1 MNISL
6 AWLNNY
12 IQSTLDVQEV
22 AEILTSIG
30 LEVGGVEER
39 ESVRGGL
46 KGLVVG
52 KVLTC
57 IDHPNSDHLHITT
70 VDLGDGVPTQIVC
83 GASNIAAGQ
92 TVVVAILGTTLYSG
106 DDSFTIKK
114 SKIRGEESFGMI
126 CSAKEIQVGQDTDGI
141 MVLADDVKAGTP
153 VAELFDLKSDY
164 IIEVDITPNR
174 VDATSHYGVARELH
188 AYLQTHAPEKILS
201 YTPPKKG
208 AELLHTKQDIA
219 NPVAVS
225 VDKESAVVRYS
236 GIVID
241 NIKVEES
248 PEWLRKALEA
258 IGQKPINNVVD
269 ITNYVL
275 HSIGQPLHA
284 FDLDKLAQHTISVR
298 CAGGGEKLLLLSG
311 AEYELVPQDVVIADA
326 ERPLCLGGVMGGE
339 DSGVSESTT
348 RIFLESA
355 NFNPTC
361 VRKTARRY
369 ALNTDSSFRFE
380 RGLDPEA
387 TLPALVMAAEL
398 LKEIAGGEI
407 ASPLTDYYPEKKEPY
422 RIDFS
427 LGKLTA
433 IAGYEIPEAAVR
445 TILKHLD
452 INIAKENGEG
462 VWALDVPRYRVD
474 VTREIDVIEEV
485 MRIFGYNNIP
495 MSYTLRA
502 SLNHVTET
510 DKSVEAQRVISE
522 MLTGAGF
529 SEILNNSLTSAK
541 FFLDHSL
548 VGEDEIVTLVNPLS
562 SDLNVMRPSM
572 VKGGLETIDFNSK
585 RKSGPLSLYEY
596 GSVYHRIDPQLE
608 SPTKGYREDNV
619 LALWITGDKGNDHWA
634 TDSNSVYT
642 VFHLKAYV
650 YNIMRRL
657 GVAPYHVRYESKSD
671 NPLFAVC
678 EEIRSTKGE
687 LLVRWGRLS
696 KAVLSDADIAFPV
709 FYAEL
714 YWDGLYKIGRSS
726 EIKMKSI
733 SKFPAV
739 RRDFALLID
748 NSVSLVDIERVA
760 YKAEKKLLKSITL
773 FDVYEDPKHLPPGK
787 KSYAVAFELQDEEKT
802 LSDKAIESA
811 MERIHSALVRELG
824 VSLR

>member
-22 AEILTSIG
+22 SEILTSIG
-30 LEVGGVEER
+30 LEVGGVEEH

-46 KGLVVG
+46 KGLVAG

-83 GASNIAAGQ
+83 GAPNIAAGQ
-92 TVVVAILGTTLYSG
+92 TVVVATLGTTLYSG
-106 DDSFTIKK
+106 EDSFTIKK

-126 CSAKEIQVGQDTDGI
+126 CSAKEIQVGQDSDGI

-153 VAELFDLKSDY
+153 AAELFDLKSDY

-188 AYLQTHAPEKILS
+188 AYLKTHAPEKIVS
-201 YTPPKKG
+201 FTPPMKSV
-208 AELLHTKQDIA
+208 EFLHEKQSMK
-219 NPVAVS
+219 NPVTVTI
-225 VDKESAVVRYS
+225 DKESAVVRYS

-241 NIKVEES
+241 NLKVAES

-269 ITNYVL
+269 VTNYVL

-284 FDLDKLAQHTISVR
+284 FDLDKLSQHTISVR
-298 CAGGGEKLLLLSG
+298 CAKAGEKLLLLSG
-311 AEYELVPQDVVIADA
+311 AEHELVPQDVVIADA

-422 RIDFS
+422 RVDFS
-427 LGKLTA
+427 LQKLTST
-433 IAGYEIPEAAVR
+433 AGYEIPEATVR
-445 TILKHLD
+445 TVLKYLD
-452 INIAKENGEG
+452 INIAKESNGI
-462 VWALDVPRYRVD
+462 WALDVPRYRVD

-495 MSYTLRA
+495 MSYTLKA

-510 DKSVEAQRVISE
+510 DKSVEAQRIIAE

-529 SEILNNSLTSAK
+529 AEILNNSLTSSK

-572 VKGGLETIDFNSK
+572 VKGGLEVIDFNSK

-596 GSVYHRIDPQLE
+596 GSVYHRIDQQLE
-608 SPTKGYREDNV
+608 SSTKGYREDSM
-619 LALWITGDKGNDHWA
+619 LALWISGDKWNDHWA
-634 TDSNSVYT
+634 TNNDSVST

-657 GVAPYHVRYESKSD
+657 GIAPYHVRYESKSD
-671 NPLFAVC
+671 SPLFAVC
-678 EEIRSTKGE
+678 EEIRDVKGE
-687 LLVRWGRLS
+687 LLARWGRLS

-714 YWDGLYKIGRSS
+714 YWDKLYKIAHSS
-726 EIKMKSI
+726 EIKMRSI

-748 NSVSLVDIERVA
+748 NGVSLVDIERVA
-760 YKAEKKLLKSITL
+760 YKAEKKLLKGITL

-811 MERIHSALVRELG
+811 MERIHTALVKELG
-824 VSLR
+824 ASLR